1 MSAPAGN
8 EIFARARLR
17 HHANR
22 AAAPAD
28 AHVPEKLREDFS
40 PAANQ
45 KALREISAWR
55 DYRPGDLAELGQLAK
70 ECGLGA
76 IYYKDESGRFGLGSF
91 KALGGA
97 YAVQVLLQ
105 REIFSKCG
113 ARATAPELEAGK
125 YREHTERV
133 TAVTATDGNHGR
145 AVAWGAKRFNCN
157 CRIFI
162 HAGVSEARA
171 NEMRALGA
179 EVERI
184 DGNYDRSLEFAARA
198 AEVAGNHLVSDTST
212 AGYTEFPRLIMAG
225 YSVLMSEA
233 LAQMNGARPTHV
245 FVQGGVGGLAAS
257 VAMFLWEQLGAARPR
272 VIVVEPELAACL
284 FESARR
290 GRPSAVEITR
300 ETIMAGLSCGE
311 VSLLAWRALSLAAHD
326 FVTIP
331 DELIAPLM
339 RMLARGEPR
348 LEAGETGVAGLA
360 ACMAACAQPEVKAA
374 LGLDAKSRVLTI
386 GTEGAT
392 DRELYDAILAGKNP

>member
-1 MSAPAGN
+1 MSAPAEN

-17 HHANR
+17 HHINR

-40 PAANQ
+40 PGANQ

-70 ECGLGA
+70 QCGLGA
-76 IYYKDESGRFGLGSF
+76 VYYKDESGRFGLGSF

-105 REIFSKCG
+105 REIFSQCG

-125 YREHTERV
+125 YREHTARV

-233 LAQMNGARPTHV
+233 LAQNERRAADACLRAGRRRRAGRVGRDV
-245 FVQGGVGGLAAS
+245 FVGATGR
-257 VAMFLWEQLGAARPR
+257 GAAARDRGGAGTCR
-272 VIVVEPELAACL
+272 VPV
-284 FESARR
+284 
-290 GRPSAVEITR
+290 
-300 ETIMAGLSCGE
+300 
-311 VSLLAWRALSLAAHD
+311 
-326 FVTIP
+326 
-331 DELIAPLM
+331 
-339 RMLARGEPR
+339 
-348 LEAGETGVAGLA
+348 
-360 ACMAACAQPEVKAA
+360 
-374 LGLDAKSRVLTI
+374 
-386 GTEGAT
+386 
-392 DRELYDAILAGKNP
+392 